1 MDNPVEALRSI
12 DAPSSSPSVSRR
24 WSVPAGR
31 VLAAWNLFVWG
42 GRIRNLLVDPGG
54 PAEANRWSLAGS
66 VVFCLLALVVLGLAL
81 GARLGRWPREGVR
94 RRERFV
100 ALVMA
105 ALGVV
110 VWAYRG
116 IAIAGAGYSFG
127 FVAVHTVLAL
137 VTIGLGL
144 IVLAPG
150 GARER

>member
-1 MDNPVEALRSI
+1 MNDPVEALLSME
-12 DAPSSSPSVSRR
+12 ASASSPSVSRR
-24 WSVPAGR
+24 WSVRAGR

-54 PAEANRWSLAGS
+54 PAEANRWSLVGS

-81 GARLGRWPREGVR
+81 GTRLGWWSREGVG
-94 RRERFV
+94 RRERVV

>member
-1 MDNPVEALRSI
+1 MEAS
-12 DAPSSSPSVSRR
+12 ASSPSGSGR

-42 GRIRNLLVDPGG
+42 GRIRNLLVDAGG
-54 PAEANRWSLAGS
+54 LAEANRWSLVGS

-81 GARLGRWPREGVR
+81 GTRLGRWSRKGVG
-94 RRERFV
+94 RRERG
-100 ALVMA
+100 AARIMA

-110 VWAYRG
+110 VWAFRG

-127 FVAVHTVLAL
+127 FVVVHTVLAL

-150 GARER
+150 RARER